1 MQDFK
6 EKIRNIIAGN
16 VNAAFEDN
24 DPLNAYATE
33 GQVGDIQGEIEEE
46 FGIVFD
52 EDDLE
57 TLDELTLEGLVTRV
71 TDLGGKLP
79 E

>member
-24 DPLNAYATE
+24 DPLSAYATE

-57 TLDELTLEGLVTRV
+57 TLDELTLDSLVTRV